1 MIDSA
6 AAAAVA
12 AAAAA
17 AAAAGVRVRSPAW
30 SVQHAS
36 AELRVWTQ
44 PWCVQV

>member
-17 AAAAGVRVRSPAW
+17 GVRVRSLAW
-30 SVQHAS
+30 SAQHAS

>member
-1 MIDSA
+1 MIASA
-6 AAAAVA
+6 VAAAVA

-17 AAAAGVRVRSPAW
+17 AGVLVRSLAW
-30 SVQHAS
+30 SAQHAS